1 MFFKRLEVVG
11 FKSFATKTVIEF
23 LPGVTVIV
31 GPNGCGK
38 SNVLDSIKWVLGSQ
52 SVKSMRGKSMQDVIF
67 AGSTSFKPLG
77 VAQVTL
83 TLDNSSRVLDIDY
96 DEVQI
101 SRRLFR
107 TGESEYFLNKTPCRL
122 RDIQDLLRGTGAG
135 TMSYSVLEQGKVDQI
150 INAKPEERRFIIE
163 EAAGIS
169 KFKSRKLEAL
179 RKLERTA
186 ADLQRLDDLVSEITR
201 QVNSLKRQASK
212 AERFKE
218 LSDELRR
225 SEMELLVLR
234 SAGIRQ
240 QLEDLVTQ
248 IAAQQDKITETQAR
262 HAQRSAQ
269 EQEWKNQAGEADVRL
284 TEAQTELFKT
294 NNRIKD
300 LEHQCNRCN
309 DRIEGNKRR
318 LAQIEA
324 EFAQF
329 NERGAEMAAR
339 RSEIEQRKQQAEG
352 ELQSA
357 RANFEELEGKY
368 TALRGEVDGKSR
380 ELDTINREVNQT
392 REQLSRTENTLR
404 IEETL
409 IARQEETRTET
420 EGIIEKLTRTLG
432 EFGTRRESATAKLE
446 TLKQQI
452 GEAQRNSSGLQIKF
466 AETHSRIAG
475 LTSKRDDVNRD
486 LHQSQARLA
495 TLSELKANFEGFFHG
510 VREVMKAAGRGE
522 LAGVTGPVVS
532 LIKTGKECELAL
544 EVALASQLQD
554 IVVESAEAARNCTE
568 FLTKGKLGR
577 VTFLPLDRMAAQS
590 APENLNEI
598 LSRDGVVG
606 HAPALA
612 EHESNLDG
620 IVSALLG
627 RTVIVREFET
637 ADKLAAEFPGVTF
650 VALTGQMIHATGSI
664 TGGVLK
670 SSGLLGRER
679 DIADLTEAVAR
690 YGVELEQTQSLI
702 AIERA
707 DADRL
712 QADLKSSTGMLHEL
726 EVQKA
731 TAMKEEESL
740 RRQHEETAQH
750 LEQREQQLDG
760 LKTEIQS
767 RQEARARHESERTEL
782 AAKLET
788 ATKNAEDSRA
798 QTREL
803 NEAFIA
809 LGQNVSDARAG
820 VEKVRERMVH
830 LDESLN
836 GIVREIATLESA
848 RESRAA
854 EQGRLQEDN
863 ARAAAETEEFRKEL
877 QDRFADRE
885 KMEKALAEERTER
898 QKLDSGM
905 RELAHEI
912 EQMQRDERMLE
923 NDLHEKQLRQAE
935 WQSKLGNM
943 SEQSMEK
950 FGRDLTEIAAEVG
963 EITKEIPVLSQE
975 VAELRDKVERMGP
988 VNMAALDEYNEQNTR
1003 LQFLTGQRTD
1013 LVDSKAQIE
1022 ASIAQL
1028 DETTKRLFHETFES
1042 VRGHFVNMFRRL
1054 FNGGKADLVIEQT
1067 GLDPLLEGGIE
1078 IYAQPPGK
1086 KLQTLSLMS
1095 GGEKAMTAVS
1105 LLFALFL
1112 HKPAPFAILD
1122 EIDAPLDDANVER
1135 FKNVVAEFSNNTQF
1149 VIISHNKLT
1158 MEMADAIYGVTM
1170 EESGVSR
1177 IVSVQFE
1184 QIEVQPV
1191 GSAG

>member
-1 MFFKRLEVVG
+1 
-11 FKSFATKTVIEF
+11 
-23 LPGVTVIV
+23 
-31 GPNGCGK
+31 
-38 SNVLDSIKWVLGSQ
+38 
-52 SVKSMRGKSMQDVIF
+52 
-67 AGSTSFKPLG
+67 
-77 VAQVTL
+77 
-83 TLDNSSRVLDIDY
+83 
-96 DEVQI
+96 
-101 SRRLFR
+101 
-107 TGESEYFLNKTPCRL
+107 
-122 RDIQDLLRGTGAG
+122 
-135 TMSYSVLEQGKVDQI
+135 
-150 INAKPEERRFIIE
+150 
-163 EAAGIS
+163 
-169 KFKSRKLEAL
+169 
-179 RKLERTA
+179 
-186 ADLQRLDDLVSEITR
+186 
-201 QVNSLKRQASK
+201 
-212 AERFKE
+212 
-218 LSDELRR
+218 
-225 SEMELLVLR
+225 
-234 SAGIRQ
+234 
-240 QLEDLVTQ
+240 
-248 IAAQQDKITETQAR
+248 
-262 HAQRSAQ
+262 
-269 EQEWKNQAGEADVRL
+269 
-284 TEAQTELFKT
+284 
-294 NNRIKD
+294 
-300 LEHQCNRCN
+300 
-309 DRIEGNKRR
+309 
-318 LAQIEA
+318 
-324 EFAQF
+324 
-329 NERGAEMAAR
+329 
-339 RSEIEQRKQQAEG
+339 
-352 ELQSA
+352 
-357 RANFEELEGKY
+357 
-368 TALRGEVDGKSR
+368 
-380 ELDTINREVNQT
+380 
-392 REQLSRTENTLR
+392 
-404 IEETL
+404 
-409 IARQEETRTET
+409 
-420 EGIIEKLTRTLG
+420 
-432 EFGTRRESATAKLE
+432 
-446 TLKQQI
+446 
-452 GEAQRNSSGLQIKF
+452 
-466 AETHSRIAG
+466 
-475 LTSKRDDVNRD
+475 
-486 LHQSQARLA
+486 
-495 TLSELKANFEGFFHG
+495 
-510 VREVMKAAGRGE
+510 
-522 LAGVTGPVVS
+522 
-532 LIKTGKECELAL
+532 
-544 EVALASQLQD
+544 
-554 IVVESAEAARNCTE
+554 
-568 FLTKGKLGR
+568 
-577 VTFLPLDRMAAQS
+577 
-590 APENLNEI
+590 
-598 LSRDGVVG
+598 
-606 HAPALA
+606 
-612 EHESNLDG
+612 
-620 IVSALLG
+620 
-627 RTVIVREFET
+627 
-637 ADKLAAEFPGVTF
+637 
-650 VALTGQMIHATGSI
+650 
-664 TGGVLK
+664 
-670 SSGLLGRER
+670 
-679 DIADLTEAVAR
+679 
-690 YGVELEQTQSLI
+690 
-702 AIERA
+702 
-707 DADRL
+707 
-712 QADLKSSTGMLHEL
+712 MLHEL

-750 LEQREQQLDG
+750 LEQRAQQLDG

-782 AAKLET
+782 AAKLEA

-830 LDESLN
+830 LDESLT

-1003 LQFLTGQRTD
+1003 LEFLTGQRTD
-1013 LVDSKAQIE
+1013 LVESKAQIE